1 MAQDLRQEEN
11 IDWMEAINN
20 NIIMS
25 EMPSKVGGVTFK
37 ASALDI
43 MPLCPSIQAQMEN
56 RIYWHLCISVH
67 K

>member
-1 MAQDLRQEEN
+1 
-11 IDWMEAINN
+11 
-20 NIIMS
+20 MS